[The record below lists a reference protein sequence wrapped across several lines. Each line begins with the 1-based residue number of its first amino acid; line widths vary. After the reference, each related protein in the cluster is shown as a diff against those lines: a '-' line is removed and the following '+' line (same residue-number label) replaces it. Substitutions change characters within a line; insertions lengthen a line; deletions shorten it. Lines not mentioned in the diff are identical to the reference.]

1 MNDKVISPF
10 YGQHDHANCTQG
22 ALDQAEA
29 VCASNGR
36 KLTALRKEVLTIV
49 WQTHKPVGAYD
60 VLDALRQRGHKP
72 SPPTAYRA
80 LDFLVNAR
88 LIHRLES
95 LNAYIG
101 CPAPGKGHQ
110 GQFLI
115 CTQCKG
121 VAEID
126 DPGIVNAID
135 STAASLGFNAN
146 QQTIEITGLCESCL
160 DNPVS

>member
-1 MNDKVISPF
+1 MSDKIISPF
-10 YGQHDHANCTQG
+10 FGQHNHAHCTQE
-22 ALDQAEA
+22 ALEQAK
-29 VCASNGR
+29 VSCAGKGL

-60 VLDALRQRGHKP
+60 VLEELRTRGHKP

-80 LDFLVNAR
+80 LDFLVDAK

-101 CPAPGKGHQ
+101 CPAPDEGHQ

-115 CTQCKG
+115 CTQCKS
-121 VAEID
+121 VAEIED
-126 DPGIVNAID
+126 LRIIKAID
-135 STAASLGFNAN
+135 ATAASTGFNAN
-146 QQTIEITGLCESCL
+146 RQTIEITGLCGDCESQT
-160 DNPVS
+160 